1 MIVSR
6 DINPER
12 DFYYLGGKVITI
24 LSNTTAKEI
33 AFFDLFE
40 KMNAST
46 KISINLFTLT
56 LDWLFLI
63 GVINKSNTGNLIK
76 CF

>member
-12 DFYYLGGKVITI
+12 DFYYLGGKVIEI
-24 LSNTTAKEI
+24 LSNTNTLEI
-33 AFFDLFE
+33 DFFDVFE
-40 KMNAST
+40 KMNVST
-46 KISINLFTLT
+46 KVSINLFTLT

-63 GVINKSNTGNLIK
+63 GVINKSNSGNLIK

>member
-12 DFYYLGGKVITI
+12 DFYYLGGKIIEI
-24 LSNTTAKEI
+24 LSNTETKEI
-33 AFFDLFE
+33 DFFDVFE
-40 KMNAST
+40 KMNIST

-63 GVINKSNTGNLIK
+63 GVINKSNSGKLIK